1 MACQVPPLISPVEC
15 SLDFPASR
23 DMWNAGSAEEWRDA
37 YLQHNT
43 DLPVKP
49 LTISQGIN
57 SVSRLRESQ
66 NIDMGFAAVLI
77 VHSTW
82 ALAHGTSQLNLLTR
96 PPSPTSNYQ
105 GPFSEKSHSADTVHL
120 IEQTL
125 MILGDCTSTLQPE
138 VVLVSERIL
147 LGLHVSFE
155 QVQLFAGKEG
165 EEEAR
170 RTYPELQRWAE
181 SSDARKA
188 VWHAGQIL
196 RAARRCNLKSLRDF
210 RSVCLYH
217 AGLTF
222 WAYTIVLT
230 ASPPRSRNSTQMPR
244 PTSRTNE
251 TTEVWLDGEDCQAVQ
266 RFISLDR
273 GVVGVSDTD
282 HGTFVPLTEPK
293 ALMSLCIDL
302 LIKNANA
309 VTNDECLPLV
319 ENLNQLMRDL
329 GNAAQGLLSG
339 QLRRSKDKS
348 ARHGAD

>member
-1 MACQVPPLISPVEC
+1 MACQVPPLISPVEF

-23 DMWNAGSAEEWRDA
+23 DMWIAGTAEEWRDA
-37 YLQHNT
+37 YLQYNT
-43 DLPVKP
+43 EPPIKP
-49 LTISQGIN
+49 LTINQGIN

-66 NIDMGFAAVLI
+66 NIDLGFAAILV

-82 ALAHGTSQLNLLTR
+82 ALAHGTSQLNSITR
-96 PPSPTSNYQ
+96 PPSPTSSYQ
-105 GPFSEKSHSADTVHL
+105 EKSHSADTVHL

-125 MILGDCTSTLQPE
+125 MILGDCTGLLQPE

-170 RTYPELQRWAE
+170 RAYPELQRWAE
-181 SSDARKA
+181 SNDARKA

-196 RAARRCNLKSLRDF
+196 KAARRCSSKSLRDF

-222 WAYTIVLT
+222 WAYTIILT
-230 ASPPRSRNSTQMPR
+230 ASPPRSRNSTQTPRPMPR
-244 PTSRTNE
+244 TND
-251 TTEVWLDGEDCQAVQ
+251 TTKVWLDGEDSQSVQ

-339 QLRRSKDKS
+339 QLRRPKDSS
-348 ARHGAD
+348 ARCGAD